1 MGIKI
6 NTYIPTSSA
15 NTNEKTASTEIP
27 EKDSF
32 QDVLVLNQTALK
44 AMTID
49 AIVKESATGSV
60 NPDAVDAAAIMKF
73 RSTLGA
79 NIQAPVPTE
88 DWDGGTP
95 IKVHVPPATPT
106 ITRPSTNQNATTG
119 TTTPS
124 GNTIIESPSSAPIL
138 SEVNRNETDSVDAA
152 NASSE
157 IANSGVLECSDELN
171 TYFKQAADTYGVD
184 VNLLKCIAYA
194 ESSFRPNITSGAGAM
209 GIMQLMPKTA
219 EGLGVRDAYDPQQN
233 IMGGA
238 KYISIQLERFDGNI
252 EYALA
257 AYNAGPGSVEK
268 YDGIPPYEETQ
279 NYVKKIMN
287 IYHAL

>member
-1 MGIKI
+1 MGIKV
-6 NTYIPTSSA
+6 NTYIPTSSIDTSA
-15 NTNEKTASTEIP
+15 KTSTTEIS
-27 EKDSF
+27 EKESF
-32 QDVLVLNQTALK
+32 QDVLVLNQSALK

-49 AIVKESATGSV
+49 AMVKESATGSV

-73 RSTLGA
+73 RNTLGA

-106 ITRPSTNQNATTG
+106 ITKPATNQNATIG

-124 GNTIIESPSSAPIL
+124 GNTIIETPSSAPIL
-138 SEVNRNETDSVDAA
+138 GEVKRNETD
-152 NASSE
+152 NADSTNVSSG
-157 IANSGVLECSDELN
+157 IANSGVLKCSDELN
-171 TYFKQAADTYGVD
+171 TYFKQAAETYGVD

-219 EGLGVRDAYDPQQN
+219 EGLGVRDAFDPQQN

-238 KYISIQLERFDGNI
+238 KYISIQLERFNGNI

-287 IYHAL
+287 IYNSL